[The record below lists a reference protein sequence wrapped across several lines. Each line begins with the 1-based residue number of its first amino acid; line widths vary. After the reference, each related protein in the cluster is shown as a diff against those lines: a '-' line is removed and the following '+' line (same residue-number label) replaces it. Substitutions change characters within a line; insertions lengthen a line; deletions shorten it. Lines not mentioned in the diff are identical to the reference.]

1 LKLKRTPTLLID
13 ESKITFLND
22 IQSEQD
28 LNFYVEL
35 LDIYIADLPV
45 MIRNIKTAVDGK
57 NSKMLQLNAHKLK
70 GSSVTLGIDLITDLS
85 HELESAARANRID
98 ETTEKMADDL
108 VHKFETIIKEL
119 EIIREKY
126 SKY

>member
-1 LKLKRTPTLLID
+1 
-13 ESKITFLND
+13 
-22 IQSEQD
+22 
-28 LNFYVEL
+28 
-35 LDIYIADLPV
+35 
-45 MIRNIKTAVDGK
+45 IRNIKTAVDGK